1 MYSSLAMATVA
12 VSIFARGVYGGT
24 SGIQGRD
31 FDFSVNYP
39 SGLTFS
45 TSKPPDEV
53 MSLRDVLY
61 DVPEI
66 TFADPASLG
75 PASGNNAPK
84 YLSFL
89 EISYV
94 PVLDSLDTAIYT
106 FPWIQANGTASSN
119 NGKLEDSKKGWRRPE
134 EVESGEV
141 RNASL
146 HVWRQTPELI
156 EYLFG
161 AGNTVRWPLFFQ
173 VASIW
178 SHSTSRVEYDFKMA
192 NIDFKV
198 RNETGKARCDVDNQ
212 GASIAGVTKTACAT
226 TAPTSTTPAKGPSG
240 TLTGTAGSGTGSA
253 ESPGASTPS
262 IASSRSALPAT
273 WLAVCLGLIWSMV

>member
-1 MYSSLAMATVA
+1 MYLSLALATVA
-12 VSIFARGVYGGT
+12 VAIFARGVHGDT
-24 SGIQGRD
+24 TGIQGRD
-31 FDFSVNYP
+31 FDFSVVYP

-45 TSKPPDEV
+45 TSKPPGEV
-53 MSLRDVLY
+53 ISLRDVLY

-66 TFADPASLG
+66 TFADPASLA
-75 PASGNNAPK
+75 PASDNDAPQ

-89 EISYV
+89 EISFV
-94 PVLDSLDTAIYT
+94 P
-106 FPWIQANGTASSN
+106 ANGTASPSSD
-119 NGKLEDSKKGWRRPE
+119 GRLVDSRKGWRRPD

-146 HVWRQTPELI
+146 HVWRQTPELV

-178 SHSTSRVEYDFKMA
+178 SHSTSKVDYDFELA

-198 RNETGKARCDVDNQ
+198 RNETGRARCDVDDQ
-212 GASIAGVTKTACAT
+212 GASIVGATKTACAT
-226 TAPTSTTPAKGPSG
+226 TVAPTSIGPSG
-240 TLTGTAGSGTGSA
+240 VRTGTAGEPTAGSGTGSA

-262 IASSRSALPAT
+262 IASSRAALPAT
-273 WLAVCLGLIWSMV
+273 WLAVCLTLVLSMVYL